1 MRKILCGVLIL
12 LICLTTTLVYAVEN
26 TVENIAENE
35 NTENNTTNILT
46 ATDLQSQRELL
57 QKQLDEAKADLTDI
71 ETDMSDNLQQIQKL
85 DEKISKSESELEEQ
99 ESKISELKE
108 SINELETQLNTVTQK
123 YETQK
128 DVFEQ
133 RIVAQY
139 EAGETQY
146 LDLLLKSS
154 SISDFLSSYYVISQM
169 AEYDEDLLQDIGNK
183 KKEIDT
189 SKQKLENEKNELA
202 TIIENQTRTTRTLQN
217 TKKIRES
224 FVERLSDQEQETQKQ
239 IDEYNT
245 QFEEINKQI
254 IALAADGIDTTYI
267 GGTLAWPV
275 PGYTRITSEY
285 AMRVHPITGVYKLH
299 TGVDISAP
307 IGANFVAANDG
318 IVTKASYNGAYG
330 NMVIIDHGGGISTLY
345 AHGSEIL
352 VEVGQ
357 TVKRGDAILKV
368 GSTGYSTGP
377 HAHFEVRINGVTTNP
392 MPYITNGL
400 VPGEESKNNTQTN
413 TVENTT
419 N

>member
-57 QKQLDEAKADLTDI
+57 QKQLDEAKTDLTDI

-108 SINELETQLNTVTQK
+108 SINEVETQLNTVTQK

-285 AMRVHPITGVYKLH
+285 AMRVHPITGVYKLQM
-299 TGVDISAP
+299 
-307 IGANFVAANDG
+307 
-318 IVTKASYNGAYG
+318 
-330 NMVIIDHGGGISTLY
+330 MV
-345 AHGSEIL
+345 
-352 VEVGQ
+352 
-357 TVKRGDAILKV
+357 
-368 GSTGYSTGP
+368 
-377 HAHFEVRINGVTTNP
+377 
-392 MPYITNGL
+392 
-400 VPGEESKNNTQTN
+400 
-413 TVENTT
+413 
-419 N
+419 

>member
-1 MRKILCGVLIL
+1 MRKILCVVLSL
-12 LICLTTTLVYAVEN
+12 LICLTTTLTYAVEN
-26 TVENIAENE
+26 NDEA
-35 NTENNTTNILT
+35 ENNTTNTLT
-46 ATDLQSQRELL
+46 ALDLQTQKELL
-57 QKQLDEAKADLTDI
+57 QKQLDEANADLTNI

-99 ESKISELKE
+99 ESKISELKN
-108 SINELETQLNTVTQK
+108 SINEVETQLNIVTQK

-128 DVFEQ
+128 ELFEQ
-133 RIVAQY
+133 RIVALY

-146 LDLLLKSS
+146 LDLVLKSRS
-154 SISDFLSSYYVISQM
+154 VTDFLSSYYVISQI
-169 AEYDEDLLQDIGNK
+169 AEYDEDLLQDIGTK
-183 KKEIDT
+183 KKEIDI
-189 SKQKLENEKNELA
+189 SRQKLENEKSELA

-217 TKKIRES
+217 TKKLRES
-224 FVERLSDQEQETQKQ
+224 FIERLSEQEKETQRQ

-254 IALAADGIDTTYI
+254 IALVADGIDTTYI

-307 IGANFVAANDG
+307 MGANFVAANDG

-330 NMVIIDHGGGISTLY
+330 NMVMIDHGGGISTLY

-392 MPYITNGL
+392 LPYITNGL
-400 VPGEESKNNTQTN
+400 VPGNENQSSTDTN
-413 TVENTT
+413 TTENTT